1 MSKLTAKQ
9 VEFIFVLT
17 LSIGFMLWMAKD
29 LYNTIHETPVT
40 KIEIAY
46 DCRLAEISPDYPS
59 IVKDKCRK
67 LMMPRVSGVK

>member
-1 MSKLTAKQ
+1 MSKLTSEQ
-9 VEFIFVLT
+9 MSFICAFII
-17 LSIGFMLWMAKD
+17 SIGFVVWMAKD

-67 LMMPRVSGVK
+67 LMMPSVSGVK

>member
-1 MSKLTAKQ
+1 MSKLTS
-9 VEFIFVLT
+9 EHMSFICAFIM
-17 LSIGFMLWMAKD
+17 SIGFVVWMAHDFYKT
-29 LYNTIHETPVT
+29 YNETPVT